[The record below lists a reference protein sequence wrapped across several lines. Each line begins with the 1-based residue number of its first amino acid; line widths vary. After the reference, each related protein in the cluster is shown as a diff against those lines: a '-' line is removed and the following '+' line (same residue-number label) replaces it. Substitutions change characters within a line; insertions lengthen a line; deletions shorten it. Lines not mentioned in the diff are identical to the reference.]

1 MTFGLWSSGE
11 TGRRKG
17 LKIPRA
23 VMLVPVRF
31 RPGLQK
37 IGMKIVTWTSFK
49 TIWVFPFISF
59 SYGEESPF
67 TYNINVGWLNFGLEV
82 KF

>member
-1 MTFGLWSSGE
+1 
-11 TGRRKG
+11 
-17 LKIPRA
+17 
-23 VMLVPVRF
+23 
-31 RPGLQK
+31 
-37 IGMKIVTWTSFK
+37 MKIVTWTSFK